1 MTRTP
6 LTNEPP
12 LLDPERALRLVEDAR
27 AIRKGPGDW
36 QRADH
41 DEIAASLLE
50 DAALLALDVAIDT
63 GDPRLLEAALELA
76 EDADGGYWEDDFAG
90 LAEQLVPHVAAITNA
105 IRDCARSPSDSLR
118 ESTAK
123 ALGPR
128 ALRSMKGKGDEHDAE
143 AAQIVFSLAKDEVG
157 AVRKSARDALGGV
170 APPAWAALFPRDPLA
185 SRPAAEAAALRGPLD
200 RAAELLDMQG
210 MSDAEPLA
218 TAIAE
223 LPDDLAMPILDRFL
237 RIPYGLHAKGAGA
250 LLERWVTGDA
260 DGARLF
266 AWLEEIP
273 EGNRDEDGERIGA
286 LLARR
291 SDEERVALGM
301 RLAPL
306 LFRFGERVDR
316 AERGSIYS
324 LKAAEGALKG
334 CWPDEADPTPLLE
347 LRLGA
352 PLAEAGAPDPGPRR
366 VDLGVHALERVALA
380 PRASFE
386 AIAEPLVDAFL
397 AGFPGRWARIADSAS
412 SRLLEVS
419 HPRLRAHAE
428 AQLREGSAD
437 KEIGWALRYL
447 VGGGHDPTIDPEPAA
462 LLATAARDPRLRAA
476 MTEDHHLS
484 EVARELLRAQLT
496 EGALSPHEAI
506 VLARSIAVASEEDL
520 TEAEWAALAEARE
533 QAALRDRA
541 AAMYVLAYREEWSA
555 ADHAF
560 AERLAG
566 EHGGD
571 EHVASLMSLGFYQ
584 RPAPERVPLLER
596 LLAHRHDRETREEI
610 RDAIEMCRDG
620 RRPL

>member
-12 LLDPERALRLVEDAR
+12 LLEIERALRLVEDAR

-76 EDADGGYWEDDFAG
+76 EDAEGDGFWEDDFAG
-90 LAEQLVPHVAAITNA
+90 VAEVLLPHVAAITNA

-128 ALRSMKGKGDEHDAE
+128 ALRSMKGTGDEHDAE
-143 AAQIVFSLAKDEVG
+143 AAQIVFALAKDEVG
-157 AVRKSARDALGGV
+157 AVRKSARDALGGI

-200 RAAELLDMQG
+200 RASELLDKQDMG
-210 MSDAEPLA
+210 DAEPLA
-218 TAIAE
+218 SAVAE

-237 RIPYGLHAKGAGA
+237 RIPYALHAKGAGA

-273 EGNRDEDGERIGA
+273 EGSRDGDGARIGA

-301 RLAPL
+301 RLAR
-306 LFRFGERVDR
+306 LFSRFDR
-316 AERGSIYS
+316 AATIRSF
-324 LKAAEGALKG
+324 KATEGVLAG
-334 CWPDEADPTPLLE
+334 CWPDSADPTPLLE

-352 PLAEAGAPDPGPRR
+352 PLAEAGADDPEPPAGY
-366 VDLGVHALERVALA
+366 LGLSAVTPIALA
-380 PRASFE
+380 PRTSFE
-386 AIAEPLVDAFL
+386 AIVEPLVDAFL

-412 SRLLEVS
+412 ERLLEVS

-428 AQLREGSAD
+428 AQLREGEAANA
-437 KEIGWALRYL
+437 IGWALRYL
-447 VGGGHDPTIDPEPAA
+447 TGGGHDPTIDPEPAA

-476 MTEDHHLS
+476 MIEDHHLS
-484 EVARELLRAQLT
+484 ELARELLRAQLAD
-496 EGALSPHEAI
+496 GALSPHEAI

-533 QAALRDRA
+533 QTELEDRA
-541 AAMYVLAYREEWSA
+541 AAMYVLAYREEWTA
-555 ADHAF
+555 ADQAF
-560 AERLAG
+560 AEQMAG

-571 EHVASLMSLGFYQ
+571 EHVAGLMSLGFYQ

-596 LLAHRHDRETREEI
+596 LLAHRHDREIREEI
-610 RDAIEMCRDG
+610 RDAIEMCRRAG